1 MGLKQPQSGQ
11 VLYGDTDIWACTEKE
26 RRRILRRTGV
36 LFQGGALW
44 SSMTLAEN
52 VGLPLQQYTDLDDDE
67 IREQA
72 SLKLAL
78 AGLAGFED
86 YYPSEISGGMRK
98 RAGLAR
104 ALALDPEILF
114 LDEPSAGLD
123 PVSARMLDDL
133 ILELRD
139 ALGTTFVIVSHEL
152 ASIFAIASNGIYL
165 DVRTRRVTARGNPS
179 ELTGYG
185 MAKQSFKTA
194 VGAFVIGGLALLVA
208 GIILLGGGRM
218 FSDDI
223 EYVLYFDGSVSGLNI
238 GAPVVFRGVPM
249 GQVTRISLEAN
260 PRDASVTIPVYIRLD
275 ENSIVRAG
283 VTGELT
289 DNFRQEILRRL
300 IQRGLRA
307 RLQLQS
313 LITGQ
318 YRVEL
323 DFLPNTP
330 ANFRSPMPDREIPT
344 LPSPIDTLQRTV
356 ANLPLEEMAHTTAG
370 ILEKLNAAL
379 SGDALERGIK
389 AFATS
394 FEEAQALLAGMQE
407 SQKTLAQ
414 ALEKLNAAAT
424 SAQHDLPQALQSTRD
439 AMNNVSSVSL
449 ATKAVVERNAPL
461 TQELRRLIQ
470 ESAAAVRSLRAFMD
484 VLERN
489 PEALLRGKQGSRR

>member
-1 MGLKQPQSGQ
+1 
-11 VLYGDTDIWACTEKE
+11 
-26 RRRILRRTGV
+26 
-36 LFQGGALW
+36 
-44 SSMTLAEN
+44 
-52 VGLPLQQYTDLDDDE
+52 
-67 IREQA
+67 
-72 SLKLAL
+72 
-78 AGLAGFED
+78 
-86 YYPSEISGGMRK
+86 
-98 RAGLAR
+98 
-104 ALALDPEILF
+104 
-114 LDEPSAGLD
+114 
-123 PVSARMLDDL
+123 
-133 ILELRD
+133 
-139 ALGTTFVIVSHEL
+139 
-152 ASIFAIASNGIYL
+152 
-165 DVRTRRVTARGNPS
+165 
-179 ELTGYG
+179 

-194 VGAFVIGGLALLVA
+194 VGAFVIGGLTLLVT

-283 VTGELT
+283 VAGELT

-356 ANLPLEEMAHTTAG
+356 ASLPLEEMAHTTAG

-379 SGDALERGIK
+379 AGDALERGLN
-389 AFATS
+389 AFAAT
-394 FEEAQALLAGMQE
+394 FEEAQGLLAGMQE
-407 SQKTLAQ
+407 SQKTLAL
-414 ALEKLNAAAT
+414 ALEKLDVAAT

-449 ATKAVVERNAPL
+449 ATKAIVERNAPL

-470 ESAAAVRSLRAFMD
+470 ESTAAVRSLRAFMD